1 MNIRRGDF
9 DSDYF
14 TNCWSYLGGYGNVDL
29 VAIILE
35 ADKACL
41 AVELIAL
48 NGSTKRLG
56 IVVQANDPGLI
67 PTVTSPERRPAGA
80 ANFTRSSPTPSG
92 VICNCRKFMFGVP
105 MKPAAKMVRG
115 VW

>member
-1 MNIRRGDF
+1 MEPDGPPELHHRRSIARHAAILGPVSPRLIQSQARSGIKDVNIRRGDF

-14 TNCWSYLGGYGNVDL
+14 ANCWSYLGGHGNVDL

-48 NGSTKRLG
+48 NGSTKRFG
-56 IVVQANDPGLI
+56 IVVQA
-67 PTVTSPERRPAGA
+67 E
-80 ANFTRSSPTPSG
+80 
-92 VICNCRKFMFGVP
+92 
-105 MKPAAKMVRG
+105 
-115 VW
+115 